1 MKLRKGDTVEVITG
15 KDQGKQGTILQ
26 VLPSK
31 NKVIVTGVNTAS
43 KHMKPG
49 RRGKNQRAP
58 LQQDKGG
65 IVDID
70 MPVDASNV
78 MFVHKGKKV
87 RLGYGRKDGKK
98 VRVARVGGTT
108 EVIS

>member
-78 MFVHKGKKV
+78 MYVYKGKTV
-87 RLGYGRKDGKK
+87 RLGYSVDKK
-98 VRVARVGGTT
+98 GNKIRVARPSGE
-108 EVIS
+108 EV

>member
-26 VLPSK
+26 VLPADD
-31 NKVIVTGVNTAS
+31 KVIVTGVNTAS

-49 RRGKNQRAP
+49 RRGKNTRAP
-58 LQQDKGG
+58 
-65 IVDID
+65 IH
-70 MPVDASNV
+70 ASNV

-87 RLGYGRKDGKK
+87 RLGYEVRGGKK
-98 VRVARVGGTT
+98 VRVARVGGGKT
-108 EVIS
+108 EVVS

>member
-1 MKLRKGDTVEVITG
+1 M
-15 KDQGKQGTILQ
+15 
-26 VLPSK
+26 
-31 NKVIVTGVNTAS
+31 IVTGVNTAS

-78 MFVHKGKKV
+78 MYVHKGKKV

-98 VRVARVGGTT
+98 VRTVSRLRRYGGSDRGGLDESRT
-108 EVIS
+108 SQRSPSAPRRG